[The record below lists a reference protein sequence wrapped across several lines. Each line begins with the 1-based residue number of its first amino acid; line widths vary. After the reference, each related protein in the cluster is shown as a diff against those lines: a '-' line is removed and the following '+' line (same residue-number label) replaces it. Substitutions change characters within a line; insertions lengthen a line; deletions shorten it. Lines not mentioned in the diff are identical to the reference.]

1 LKLSKNVNERNLL
14 KFKQYNDCEVC
25 LVPIPKSVSYYQ
37 FERNMKE
44 NSWFREALGALSDSP
59 DISLIWLLTSLT
71 KLRNEEF
78 IVAAEAAGLL
88 LNGKTMDAESS
99 TAMWEEANINCR
111 QQRIILRHLA
121 CYFGRR
127 LTVPL
132 SKICE
137 LEEGALMPVTAS
149 LDLNGK
155 KIHYWHKDIEQCFI
169 HRLNLDGKEYTFDYF
184 LQFDALD
191 VVVGGDHGQRKFR
204 MVMQLIYRN

>member
-1 LKLSKNVNERNLL
+1 
-14 KFKQYNDCEVC
+14 
-25 LVPIPKSVSYYQ
+25 
-37 FERNMKE
+37 MKE

-184 LQFDALD
+184 MQFDALD

>member
-1 LKLSKNVNERNLL
+1 MVLRST
-14 KFKQYNDCEVC
+14 
-25 LVPIPKSVSYYQ
+25 
-37 FERNMKE
+37 
-44 NSWFREALGALSDSP
+44 WGLSDSP
-59 DISLIWLLTSLT
+59 DISLSWLLTSLT

-99 TAMWEEANINCR
+99 TAEEANKNFR

-132 SKICE
+132 SKIRE
-137 LEEGALMPVTAS
+137 LEEGALMPVTDS

-155 KIHYWHKDIEQCFI
+155 KIHYWHKDIKQCLI
-169 HRLNLDGKEYTFDYF
+169 HCLNLDGKEDTFDYF
-184 LQFDALD
+184 MQFDALD
-191 VVVGGDHGQRKFR
+191 VVENTNVPVLMHTIKAGHIDCAKDT
-204 MVMQLIYRN
+204 

>member
-1 LKLSKNVNERNLL
+1 MVLRST
-14 KFKQYNDCEVC
+14 
-25 LVPIPKSVSYYQ
+25 
-37 FERNMKE
+37 
-44 NSWFREALGALSDSP
+44 WGLSDSP
-59 DISLIWLLTSLT
+59 DISLSWLLTSLT

-99 TAMWEEANINCR
+99 AAMWEEANKNFR

-132 SKICE
+132 SKIRE
-137 LEEGALMPVTAS
+137 LEESALMPVTDS

-155 KIHYWHKDIEQCFI
+155 KIHYWHKDI
-169 HRLNLDGKEYTFDYF
+169 
-184 LQFDALD
+184 
-191 VVVGGDHGQRKFR
+191 
-204 MVMQLIYRN
+204 

>member
-1 LKLSKNVNERNLL
+1 
-14 KFKQYNDCEVC
+14 
-25 LVPIPKSVSYYQ
+25 
-37 FERNMKE
+37 MKE
-44 NSWFREALGALSDSP
+44 NSWFREALGALSDLP
-59 DISLIWLLTSLT
+59 DISLSWLLTSLT

-132 SKICE
+132 SKIRE
-137 LEEGALMPVTAS
+137 LEEGALMPVTGQWQKDS
-149 LDLNGK
+149 LLA
-155 KIHYWHKDIEQCFI
+155 QR
-169 HRLNLDGKEYTFDYF
+169 HRTMFNPSLEFGWKGVY
-184 LQFDALD
+184 
-191 VVVGGDHGQRKFR
+191 
-204 MVMQLIYRN
+204 I